1 MANLIYA
8 SINGIKQGLIS
19 AGCSTLDSIGN
30 RCQKGHE
37 DQLYILAF
45 DHNISR
51 MQNVSHQ
58 PVRITK
64 PIDKSSPLLGM
75 AISNNE
81 KLQIVLYMYRVN
93 PAGTLEVFYT
103 IKLKDAYITD
113 ISQHCPNAL
122 TQNDGQPYEIIS
134 LSYKSIDWQHNISG
148 TSGYSIWDEQVY

>member
-37 DQLYILAF
+37 DQAYILAF

-75 AISNNE
+75 AWQYQTMKNY
-81 KLQIVLYMYRVN
+81 KLSCICIVSTR
-93 PAGTLEVFYT
+93 LE
-103 IKLKDAYITD
+103 L
-113 ISQHCPNAL
+113 
-122 TQNDGQPYEIIS
+122 
-134 LSYKSIDWQHNISG
+134 
-148 TSGYSIWDEQVY
+148 